1 MELATAG
8 GTCLLHALMA
18 STTIGGAFAMQV
30 PTHASVRGTGHALT
44 HRTTDEQAPSPAHAW
59 SWVQQL

>member
-1 MELATAG
+1 
-8 GTCLLHALMA
+8 LLHALMA

-59 SWVQQL
+59 SWVQQF